1 MIDDN
6 HHRILQAATR
16 VYAQHGWRG
25 ATTRRIAEEAGVNEV
40 TLFRHF
46 GSKDALLDAAIL
58 RSASEDAM
66 QLPTEPAQ
74 PEAELHE
81 WAKAQHEKIS
91 RKRAFVR
98 QLMSD
103 AFDRPD
109 AAACVGRGPNLAV
122 VQLREYVVH
131 LRRTG
136 WISDVNPIQPAEVGA
151 ASTMLIGA
159 VFSDAM
165 NRDLMPDMFPQ
176 PKDDTLLA
184 YVRIFLRGL
193 GALPQPLR
201 PATRTERV
209 VSTSSS
215 AIPE

>member
-6 HHRILQAATR
+6 HHRILQAATL

-40 TLFRHF
+40 TIFRHF

-58 RSASEDAM
+58 RSANEDA
-66 QLPTEPAQ
+66 LHLAADPEQ
-74 PEAELHE
+74 PESELHE

-103 AFDRPD
+103 AADRPD
-109 AAACVGRGPNLAV
+109 AAACAGHGPNIALSE
-122 VQLREYVVH
+122 LRAYVDR
-131 LRRTG
+131 LRRRG
-136 WISDVNPIQPAEVGA
+136 FVAESSGISPAEVGA
-151 ASTMLIGA
+151 AATMLMGA

-176 PKDDTLLA
+176 PKEETLLA

-193 GALPQPLR
+193 GALSQPVR
-201 PATRTERV
+201 ATMRTEHV
-209 VSTSSS
+209 VSPTTS

>member
-58 RSASEDAM
+58 GSATEATM
-66 QLPTEPAQ
+66 HLPTEPAH
-74 PEAELHE
+74 PESELHE
-81 WAKAQHEKIS
+81 WSKAQHDKIS

-109 AAACVGRGPNLAV
+109 AAACAGHGPNLALG
-122 VQLREYVVH
+122 QLREYVVH
-131 LRRTG
+131 MRRTG
-136 WISDVNPIQPAEVGA
+136 WISEQNEIRPAEVGA
-151 ASTMLIGA
+151 AATMLMGA

-176 PKDDTLLA
+176 PKDETLLA

-193 GALPQPLR
+193 GALPQPVR
-201 PATRTERV
+201 PTTRTERT